1 MVMEQDLTSYVVV
14 GIFAAAIILLII
26 IRKTVENIE
35 FEEKVMIEIGNDQT
49 IGSRKEQDDYF
60 ATAESVNG
68 TIAVLA
74 DGISGLANGRMASSV
89 AVNTFIQEF
98 KRLPSLSNIDHF
110 FKKAALISNDM
121 ILENLNGSNGGTTL
135 VSAVIDNDGYL
146 YWSAVGDS
154 VISIFRQGE
163 FIPVNQKHIFETVL
177 KERYISGEISH
188 LEMEEN
194 PLKKRITNYLGY
206 EGFKNIDVGT
216 KPIKL
221 EKGDK
226 VCLYSDGIY
235 NTLTEVE
242 MEKILSQNSPPQDIA
257 EKMIE
262 AVEQKQYKKQDNA
275 SIVIL
280 EKKW

>member
-1 MVMEQDLTSYVVV
+1 MEQDLTSYLVVT
-14 GIFAAAIILLII
+14 IFVAVLILLLII
-26 IRKTVENIE
+26 RKIVENIE

-49 IGSRKEQDDYF
+49 IGRRKEQDDYF
-60 ATAESVNG
+60 ATAESMNG

-98 KRLPSLSNIDHF
+98 KKLPNLSNVSTF

-135 VSAVIDNDGYL
+135 VSTVIDNQGYL

-235 NTLTEVE
+235 NTLTEIE

-262 AVEQKQYKKQDNA
+262 AVERKQYKKQDNA

>member
-26 IRKTVENIE
+26 IRKIVENIE

>member
-1 MVMEQDLTSYVVV
+1 MVMDQDLTSYVVV
-14 GIFAAAIILLII
+14 TIFVVVLMILFI
-26 IRKTVENIE
+26 IRKVVQNIE
-35 FEEKVMIEIGNDQT
+35 FDEEVMIEIGNDQT
-49 IGSRKEQDDYF
+49 IGRRKEQDDYF
-60 ATAESVNG
+60 ATAETTNG
-68 TIAVLA
+68 VIAVLA
-74 DGISGLANGRMASSV
+74 DGISGLSNGRMASSV

-98 KRLPSLSNIDHF
+98 KKLPSLHNIESF
-110 FKKAALISNDM
+110 FKKTALISNDM

-135 VSAVIDNDGYL
+135 VSAVIDKQGYL

-154 VISIFRQGE
+154 VISIFRKGE
-163 FIPVNQKHIFETVL
+163 FIPVNQMHIFETVL
-177 KERYISGEISH
+177 KERYISGEITH

-216 KPIKL
+216 NPIKL

-226 VCLYSDGIY
+226 VCLYSDGVY

-242 MEKILSQNSPPQDIA
+242 MENILSQHSPPQDIA

-262 AVEQKQYKKQDNA
+262 AVKEKQLKKQDNA

-280 EKKW
+280 EKKQ